1 MPLIRTPWR
10 ATKMNIDEI
19 NSVAMEANFGQN
31 LTFVFKSPCPARVKS
46 SSHVVNFSQVG
57 PVCK

>member
-1 MPLIRTPWR
+1 MLLIRMPWR
-10 ATKMNIDEI
+10 APKINIDEI
-19 NSVAMEANFGQN
+19 NSISMETNFGQN